1 MTTTTDTLVT
11 PQDAQPFNAQRFM
24 DNLPSAE
31 EFARQELEAAS
42 QPVDA
47 GTQARDRLK
56 LRAAARKS
64 LKILRW
70 TLFSLV
76 LLALAAASA
85 FGYWAWNTRVTGYT
99 QDTRTCQA
107 VIGKTTLTGFRTFS
121 YPFTDIL
128 GFRFIDKSNITES
141 TRLDIKGDAITI
153 VGAKDDKW
161 WAIPI
166 GMGERG
172 NQLLKPA
179 ATYTFVI
186 NNKEAGVVEYG
197 SFCR

>member
-1 MTTTTDTLVT
+1 MPITDGTVVP
-11 PQDAQPFNAQRFM
+11 PQDTKPFDAQRFIE
-24 DNLPSAE
+24 NLPSAE
-31 EFARQELEAAS
+31 EFAKSELEAAS
-42 QPVDA
+42 QPADA

-70 TLFSLV
+70 TIFAVV
-76 LLALAAASA
+76 LIALLSASA
-85 FGYWAWNTRVTGYT
+85 FGYWAWSTRVTGYT
-99 QDTRTCQA
+99 QDMRTCQA
-107 VIGKTTLTGFRTFS
+107 VIGKTTLTGIRTFN

-128 GFRFIDKSNITES
+128 GFRFIDKKNITEA

-153 VGAKDDKW
+153 VGTKEDKW

-179 ATYTFVI
+179 EAYTFVI